1 MPLLIT
7 FALQNIKST
16 PLNKNFRAK
25 EETVENESLP
35 EAPEATVQVTK
46 IVAALLW
53 VFVAIHVIMYVLR
66 KLKGETPNLQVNQPV
81 PVAASVSQ
89 EIAAQLNQAKV
100 EEEKEDY
107 QSEKEVESD
116 GVSLDQD
123 SNQSVHLS
131 GENIALDDDCDEEV
145 DELEAEDEKEEGG
158 DVVVK
163 HDAVVGVK
171 GELDTAAKITSL
183 LSELT
188 SESESREVIQSR

>member
-1 MPLLIT
+1 M
-7 FALQNIKST
+7 
-16 PLNKNFRAK
+16 NKNLRAK

-53 VFVAIHVIMYVLR
+53 VYSAIHVIIHVLR
-66 KLKGETPNLQVNQPV
+66 KLKAETRNLQVNQPV

-89 EIAAQLNQAKV
+89 EIAAQLNQAK
-100 EEEKEDY
+100 EEEREDY

-116 GVSLDQD
+116 RVSLDQD

-145 DELEAEDEKEEGG
+145 DELEAEEKSEEEGG

-171 GELDTAAKITSL
+171 GEMDTAAKITSL

>member
-1 MPLLIT
+1 MGVDCLPRVAQHQVAPSIMGAISSIPLC
-7 FALQNIKST
+7 S
-16 PLNKNFRAK
+16 RAK

-35 EAPEATVQVTK
+35 EAPEATV
-46 IVAALLW
+46 
-53 VFVAIHVIMYVLR
+53 
-66 KLKGETPNLQVNQPV
+66 QVNQPV

-89 EIAAQLNQAKV
+89 EIAAQLNQAKG
-100 EEEKEDY
+100 EEREDY
-107 QSEKEVESD
+107 QSEKEVQSD

-131 GENIALDDDCDEEV
+131 GENIALDDDCDEQV
-145 DELEAEDEKEEGG
+145 DELEAEKEEEG

-183 LSELT
+183 LSELA

>member
-1 MPLLIT
+1 MGLCGDT
-7 FALQNIKST
+7 CDHACAEK
-16 PLNKNFRAK
+16 A
-25 EETVENESLP
+25 
-35 EAPEATVQVTK
+35 
-46 IVAALLW
+46 
-53 VFVAIHVIMYVLR
+53 
-66 KLKGETPNLQVNQPV
+66 ETPNLQVNQPV

-100 EEEKEDY
+100 EEEREDY

-145 DELEAEDEKEEGG
+145 DELEAEKEEEG

>member
-1 MPLLIT
+1 M
-7 FALQNIKST
+7 
-16 PLNKNFRAK
+16 
-25 EETVENESLP
+25 
-35 EAPEATVQVTK
+35 
-46 IVAALLW
+46 
-53 VFVAIHVIMYVLR
+53 HVLR
-66 KLKGETPNLQVNQPV
+66 KLKAETRNLQVNQPV

-89 EIAAQLNQAKV
+89 EIAAQLNQAKK
-100 EEEKEDY
+100 EEEREDY

-116 GVSLDQD
+116 RVSLDQD

-145 DELEAEDEKEEGG
+145 DELEAEEEKKEGEK

-171 GELDTAAKITSL
+171 GEMDTAAKITSL
-183 LSELT
+183 LSELA

>member
-1 MPLLIT
+1 M
-7 FALQNIKST
+7 
-16 PLNKNFRAK
+16 
-25 EETVENESLP
+25 
-35 EAPEATVQVTK
+35 QVTK

-53 VFVAIHVIMYVLR
+53 VYVAIHVIMHVLR
-66 KLKGETPNLQVNQPV
+66 KLKAETQNLQVNQPV

-89 EIAAQLNQAKV
+89 EIAAQLNQAKG
-100 EEEKEDY
+100 EEEREDY
-107 QSEKEVESD
+107 QSEKELESD

-145 DELEAEDEKEEGG
+145 DELEAEEEKEEEG
-158 DVVVK
+158 DVAVK

>member
-1 MPLLIT
+1 MGLCGDICHHACAEKT
-7 FALQNIKST
+7 
-16 PLNKNFRAK
+16 
-25 EETVENESLP
+25 E
-35 EAPEATVQVTK
+35 
-46 IVAALLW
+46 
-53 VFVAIHVIMYVLR
+53 
-66 KLKGETPNLQVNQPV
+66 NLQVNQPV

-100 EEEKEDY
+100 EEEREDY

-145 DELEAEDEKEEGG
+145 DELEADEEEKEEG

-171 GELDTAAKITSL
+171 REMDTAAKITSL

-188 SESESREVIQSR
+188 SESESREVIQSRWFVRNTPQKWTEITATSPKFQ

>member
-1 MPLLIT
+1 MGLCGDT
-7 FALQNIKST
+7 CDHACAEK
-16 PLNKNFRAK
+16 A
-25 EETVENESLP
+25 
-35 EAPEATVQVTK
+35 
-46 IVAALLW
+46 
-53 VFVAIHVIMYVLR
+53 
-66 KLKGETPNLQVNQPV
+66 ETPNLQVNQPV

-100 EEEKEDY
+100 EEEREDY

-145 DELEAEDEKEEGG
+145 DELEAEKEEEG

-188 SESESREVIQSR
+188 SESESREVIQSRWFVRTTPQKWTEITAITPKFQ

>member
-1 MPLLIT
+1 MGVDCLPRVAQHQVAPSIMGAISSIPLC
-7 FALQNIKST
+7 S
-16 PLNKNFRAK
+16 RAK

-35 EAPEATVQVTK
+35 EAPEATV
-46 IVAALLW
+46 
-53 VFVAIHVIMYVLR
+53 
-66 KLKGETPNLQVNQPV
+66 QVNQPV

-89 EIAAQLNQAKV
+89 EIAAQLNQAK
-100 EEEKEDY
+100 EEEEREDY

-145 DELEAEDEKEEGG
+145 DELKAEEEGG

-171 GELDTAAKITSL
+171 GEMDTVAKITSL
-183 LSELT
+183 LSELA

>member
-1 MPLLIT
+1 MGAISSIPLC
-7 FALQNIKST
+7 S
-16 PLNKNFRAK
+16 RAK

-35 EAPEATVQVTK
+35 EAPEATV
-46 IVAALLW
+46 
-53 VFVAIHVIMYVLR
+53 
-66 KLKGETPNLQVNQPV
+66 QVNQPV

-89 EIAAQLNQAKV
+89 EIAAQLNQAKG
-100 EEEKEDY
+100 EEREDY

-145 DELEAEDEKEEGG
+145 DELEAEEEKEEGG

>member
-1 MPLLIT
+1 MGLCGDT
-7 FALQNIKST
+7 CDHACAEK
-16 PLNKNFRAK
+16 A
-25 EETVENESLP
+25 
-35 EAPEATVQVTK
+35 
-46 IVAALLW
+46 
-53 VFVAIHVIMYVLR
+53 
-66 KLKGETPNLQVNQPV
+66 ETPNLQVNQPV

-89 EIAAQLNQAKV
+89 EIAAQLNQAKG
-100 EEEKEDY
+100 EEREDY

-145 DELEAEDEKEEGG
+145 DELEAEEKKEEEG

>member
-1 MPLLIT
+1 M
-7 FALQNIKST
+7 
-16 PLNKNFRAK
+16 NKNLRAK

-53 VFVAIHVIMYVLR
+53 VYVVIHVIMLVLR
-66 KLKGETPNLQVNQPV
+66 KLKAETRNLQVNQPV

-89 EIAAQLNQAKV
+89 EIAAQLNQAK
-100 EEEKEDY
+100 EEEREDY

-145 DELEAEDEKEEGG
+145 DELEAEEEGG

>member
-1 MPLLIT
+1 MGLCGDT
-7 FALQNIKST
+7 CDHA
-16 PLNKNFRAK
+16 RAEK
-25 EETVENESLP
+25 
-35 EAPEATVQVTK
+35 A
-46 IVAALLW
+46 
-53 VFVAIHVIMYVLR
+53 
-66 KLKGETPNLQVNQPV
+66 ETPNLQVNQPV

-100 EEEKEDY
+100 EEGEEDY

-145 DELEAEDEKEEGG
+145 DELEADEEEKEEG

-171 GELDTAAKITSL
+171 REMDTAAKITSL

>member
-1 MPLLIT
+1 MGLCGDICHHACAEKT
-7 FALQNIKST
+7 
-16 PLNKNFRAK
+16 
-25 EETVENESLP
+25 E
-35 EAPEATVQVTK
+35 
-46 IVAALLW
+46 
-53 VFVAIHVIMYVLR
+53 
-66 KLKGETPNLQVNQPV
+66 NLQVNQPV

-100 EEEKEDY
+100 EEEREDY

-145 DELEAEDEKEEGG
+145 DELKAEEEGG